1 MNRCW
6 SVLRREICGYRR
18 GLSIVNGCAT
28 DALASDCISKE
39 RKSAGR
45 WEALAVQRIEV
56 RPRGKVRISVGGDF
70 KKASF
75 AWSLL
80 LPAPLGFILALSTGD
95 SWCAVSGWPCSLPYS

>member
-45 WEALAVQRIEV
+45 REPLAVQRIEV
-56 RPRGKVRISVGGDF
+56 PEAGKVRVSGGGGDF
-70 KKASF
+70 EKPRFASP
-75 AWSLL
+75 LL
-80 LPAPLGFILALSTGD
+80 RLALHAFIPALSTGD
-95 SWCAVSGWPCSLPYS
+95 SRCADSGWPCSLP